1 MVPVSIQVRQALSK
15 LVLPVLLLMSVGIII
30 AGQADRPLADRARM
44 RVADVLA
51 PLWSLLSRTQTD
63 PRVRRNDE
71 HPRAVGFL
79 HQIIEFLA

>member
-30 AGQADRPLADRARM
+30 AGQADRPLADKARM

-51 PLWSLLSRTQTD
+51 PFGACCHAHRPIANVWCT
-63 PRVRRNDE
+63 
-71 HPRAVGFL
+71 G
-79 HQIIEFLA
+79 